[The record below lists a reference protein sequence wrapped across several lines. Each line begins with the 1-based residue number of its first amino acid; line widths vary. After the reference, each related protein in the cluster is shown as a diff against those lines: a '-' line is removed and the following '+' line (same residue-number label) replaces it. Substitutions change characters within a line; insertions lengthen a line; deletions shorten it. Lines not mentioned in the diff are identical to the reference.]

1 MAKKQPISGHKA
13 KKRFGQNFL
22 EDEGVINRIIKS
34 INPKASDELVEIGPG
49 KGAITQHLLHACPT
63 LSVIELDRD
72 LIPILLS
79 QFIADYP
86 DFIINQS
93 DALKFDFSSLLNT
106 ENSRLRIVGNLP
118 YNISTP
124 LIFHLLTYNK
134 NVEDMHFMLQKE
146 VVDRMAAQAG
156 EKHYGR
162 LGIMVQYYCQV
173 ENLFDVPP
181 ESFNPQPKVDSAIV
195 RLKPYKKLPLVAKDV
210 KTLSNLVNVAFQQR
224 RKTVRNS
231 LKQLISAEQLEN
243 LNIDTSMRP
252 EKITLAEF
260 INISDELYNIKMQAE
275 QLD

>member
-1 MAKKQPISGHKA
+1 
-13 KKRFGQNFL
+13 
-22 EDEGVINRIIKS
+22 
-34 INPKASDELVEIGPG
+34 
-49 KGAITQHLLHACPT
+49 
-63 LSVIELDRD
+63 
-72 LIPILLS
+72 
-79 QFIADYP
+79 
-86 DFIINQS
+86 
-93 DALKFDFSSLLNT
+93 
-106 ENSRLRIVGNLP
+106 
-118 YNISTP
+118 
-124 LIFHLLTYNK
+124 
-134 NVEDMHFMLQKE
+134 MHFMLQKE

-173 ENLFDVPP
+173 ENLFYVPP

-224 RKTVRNS
+224 RKTLRNA
-231 LKQLISAEQLEN
+231 LKQLISAEQLES

-260 INISDELYNIKMQAE
+260 IHISDELYNIKMKAE